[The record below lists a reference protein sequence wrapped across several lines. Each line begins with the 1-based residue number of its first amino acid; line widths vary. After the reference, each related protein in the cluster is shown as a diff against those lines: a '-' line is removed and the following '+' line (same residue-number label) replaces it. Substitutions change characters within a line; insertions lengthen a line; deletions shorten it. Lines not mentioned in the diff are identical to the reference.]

1 MPKVNLIIDC
11 CAEPSVE
18 ISKNEIDRVI
28 YTNFIGTFNML
39 KKCIAD
45 KANIIFLSSSRVYSI
60 NAIKNLTK
68 KIKLNNNFI
77 PKKSIDENFDTSG
90 IKSIYGLTKLSSED
104 LIKEINYSH
113 KIKYIINRFGVIA
126 GPWQFGK
133 QDQGFIPMWV
143 AKHLLKKKLF
153 YIGFGGNGN
162 QGRDVI
168 HIEDVCEIIFKQIQ
182 NFKNINNELFNI
194 GGGKKN
200 YISLKKLTLICEKL
214 TKNKLKIKKIKI
226 TSNYDIPFFVT
237 NNK

>member
-1 MPKVNLIIDC
+1 M
-11 CAEPSVE
+11 
-18 ISKNEIDRVI
+18 
-28 YTNFIGTFNML
+28 
-39 KKCIAD
+39 
-45 KANIIFLSSSRVYSI
+45 
-60 NAIKNLTK
+60 
-68 KIKLNNNFI
+68 
-77 PKKSIDENFDTSG
+77 
-90 IKSIYGLTKLSSED
+90 
-104 LIKEINYSH
+104 
-113 KIKYIINRFGVIA
+113 
-126 GPWQFGK
+126 
-133 QDQGFIPMWV
+133 V

-214 TKNKLKIKKIKI
+214 TKNRLKIKKIKT

-237 NNK
+237 DNKKIMKFYNWSPKKNINQIIEDTYNWLKNNKRIINIF